1 MMSDDSNEEKERM
14 KNGGRYAALFFF
26 SGKRWI
32 HIRSP
37 VPGGSALT
45 AISALRYIMMA
56 DFLP

>member
-1 MMSDDSNEEKERM
+1 M

-26 SGKRWI
+26 SGKSWI

-37 VPGGSALT
+37 VPGESALT